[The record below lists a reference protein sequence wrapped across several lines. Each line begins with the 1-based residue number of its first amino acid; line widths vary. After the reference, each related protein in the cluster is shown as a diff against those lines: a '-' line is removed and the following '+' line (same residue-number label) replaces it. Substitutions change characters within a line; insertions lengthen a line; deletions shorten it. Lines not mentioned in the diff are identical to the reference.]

1 VILILEV
8 ASPPPDRGEA
18 SRQTFHREGGGIGRE
33 KDNSWVL
40 PHRRVSGHHALIS
53 YRNGVYYLEDT
64 SRNGVCLNSPG
75 NRLVRGRPY
84 ALKSGDRILIDPYE
98 IRVSIAPE
106 QGGAAGRDAGDW
118 PGVRSTSDQSD
129 PFKRDEQDDPFAP
142 VAIPS
147 SEFDLGAEADA
158 GQTVDPLELLGVIP
172 KPASVRKA
180 AGVGDF
186 EHDPL
191 LDAHFQPPAAV
202 PAPGSVPRA
211 ESMTIPQGYD
221 PLAPDDHTPIAFPS
235 VSEPPAGESAAGRPA
250 AERAAPL
257 QIPVP
262 VSIAQIP
269 RGPERPPSS
278 PDGPRVAASDNSF
291 AAGLAG
297 VLTGAGLNPADV
309 TPELARD
316 FGEILRVVVSGV
328 IDVMQARQQIKE
340 EFGLRT
346 TRVRRA
352 ENNPLKF
359 SVDAQDALHNLLV
372 KRNPAYLTPVAAF
385 DDAFADLRDHQMAML
400 AGMRAA
406 FESMLAEFDADRLQ
420 QAFDHQ
426 LSKGLVPSKKL
437 RYWDLYREKG
447 ADLVKDREASFRRLF
462 GEAFARAYDDQ
473 LDQLKAERRRG
484 SASPPTP
491 RRSDP

>member
-1 VILILEV
+1 MILILEV
-8 ASPPPDRGEA
+8 ASPPPANRGDA
-18 SRQTFHREGGGIGRE
+18 SRQTFHREGGSIGRD

-40 PHRRVSGHHALIS
+40 PHRKVSGHHALIS
-53 YRNGVYYLEDT
+53 YRNGVYHLEDT

-84 ALKSGDRILIDPYE
+84 ALKSGDSILIDPYE
-98 IRVSIAPE
+98 IRVSIAHE
-106 QGGAAGRDAGDW
+106 QRDAAGQDAGDW
-118 PGVRSTSDQSD
+118 PGVLSTSGRFDASSSSE
-129 PFKRDEQDDPFAP
+129 PDDPFASA
-142 VAIPS
+142 AIPS
-147 SEFDLGAEADA
+147 SEFDLGAEAHA
-158 GQTVDPLELLGVIP
+158 GQTVDPLELLGVTP
-172 KPASVRKA
+172 KPALVRKA
-180 AGVGDF
+180 ASLDEF

-202 PAPGSVPRA
+202 AAPGSVPRA
-211 ESMTIPQGYD
+211 DAMTIPDGYD
-221 PLAPDDHTPIAFPS
+221 PLAPDDPIPMSFPS
-235 VSEPPAGESAAGRPA
+235 PSAPLAEESVTGRRDE
-250 AERAAPL
+250 ERAAPL
-257 QIPVP
+257 PLPVGF
-262 VSIAQIP
+262 AQTT
-269 RGPERPPSS
+269 RAPEYPPSL
-278 PDGPRVAASDNSF
+278 PDGPRVATDDDFS
-291 AAGLAG
+291 AAGLAA
-297 VLTGAGLNPADV
+297 VLAGAGLNPADV

-385 DDAFADLRDHQMAML
+385 EDAFADLRDHQMAML

-420 QAFDHQ
+420 QTFDHQ

-447 ADLVKDREASFRRLF
+447 ADIVKDREASFRRMF
-462 GEAFARAYDDQ
+462 GEAFARAYDEQ
-473 LDQLKAERRRG
+473 LDQLKAEHPRG
-484 SASPPTP
+484 GASPITP
-491 RRSDP
+491 RRSEP